1 MLIKKVVSM
10 SRPRLT
16 FVLSDLAT
24 KVCYLGPAVM
34 VAADTITIALNRTV
48 SPFKQTISGFATG
61 PDGWLERVG
70 MAIIALSFFL
80 MALNLLTSKKKN
92 QARIIKIAG
101 LLLVIV
107 AVGFL
112 MLSIFNTNV
121 IGTIISFHGLVHQI
135 SSAAVSIVF
144 YIACLILMRLMIKRP
159 GLRLFGIYCGVTFV
173 VGIIVFILLAAGFY
187 QNVYTGLMERGIA
200 GFNLVWIVLV
210 GPQVIKLAGEK
221 E

>member
-70 MAIIALSFFL
+70 MAIIVPIALFIWAIL
-80 MALNLLTSKKKN
+80 
-92 QARIIKIAG
+92 
-101 LLLVIV
+101 
-107 AVGFL
+107 L